1 MGTMSSETWPAEGS
15 ETESRPEQPWRIKP
29 VLPVTKFLGAVAILV
44 LVFAFGRDDAV
55 QWVMAGTVAAGVAI
69 WGIRDLV
76 APVRLAA
83 DAEGVTVVAGFA
95 RRRWLPWSQIEA
107 VRLDRRERLGVS
119 SNLVEVDAD
128 DALFMFS
135 MHDLGA
141 DPHEVIRVLED
152 LHDQASRRPA

>member
-1 MGTMSSETWPAEGS
+1 M
-15 ETESRPEQPWRIKP
+15 
-29 VLPVTKFLGAVAILV
+29 LPVTKFLGAVAILV

-55 QWVMAGTVAAGVAI
+55 EWVLAGAVAAGVVV

-95 RRRWLPWSQIEA
+95 RRRRLRWSEIEA
-107 VRLDRRERLGVS
+107 VRLDRRERLGVT
-119 SNLVEVDAD
+119 SNLLEIDAD
-128 DALFMFS
+128 DALYLFS

-141 DPHEVIRVLED
+141 DPHDIVELLD
-152 LHDQASRRPA
+152 HLHTQASQRPT